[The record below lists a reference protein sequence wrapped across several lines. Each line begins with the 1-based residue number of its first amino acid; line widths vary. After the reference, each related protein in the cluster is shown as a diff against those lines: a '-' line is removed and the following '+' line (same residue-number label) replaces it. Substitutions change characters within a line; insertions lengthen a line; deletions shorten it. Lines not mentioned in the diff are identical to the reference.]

1 MNAIVA
7 GKQEKQAGSLVFK
20 SVVHVEPTSQDYRLV
35 AQTDDSTAVYFKFET
50 IDGKIWIGNIN
61 NMGTYS
67 DSGSYSVSFPAGSF
81 AGIGRV
87 YLGHRLNPN
96 QFEIQ
101 DYNYQTNSV
110 VNAFKYLELGTLE

>member
-1 MNAIVA
+1 MDAIVA

-35 AQTDDSTAVYFKFET
+35 AQTYDSTAVYFKFET
-50 IDGKIWIGNIN
+50 IDGRIWIGNIN

-67 DSGSYSVSFPAGSF
+67 DSGSNAVLFPSGSF
-81 AGIGRV
+81 TGIGRV
-87 YLGHRLNPN
+87 YFSHRLNPN

-101 DYNYQTNSV
+101 DYNYKTNTV